1 MHLDSSWNFEMP
13 TAGSSSI
20 MFISPV
26 LLRGTS
32 NAGTSCKLAAMA
44 ARFPSVSGQNHE
56 RRDIGAA
63 GTLGGLLY
71 ADPAKP
77 RVSEREWREL
87 VVAIAAG
94 DQLALRALYERTHRL
109 VFTLTM
115 RILGNH
121 ASAEEVTLDVF
132 HDVWRRAPT
141 YDGTGGSVL
150 GWVMNQARS
159 RAIDRLRFEG
169 RKKRTHSAVA
179 DPQMQAMTTEVA
191 AEGSEQADVL
201 QQAMQALTP
210 LERQAIEAAY
220 FSELTY
226 VEVAARLNQPLGT
239 IKTRIRSGLGK
250 LRRALTTGVDTR

>member
-1 MHLDSSWNFEMP
+1 
-13 TAGSSSI
+13 
-20 MFISPV
+20 
-26 LLRGTS
+26 
-32 NAGTSCKLAAMA
+32 MA
-44 ARFPSVSGQNHE
+44 ARFPIVNGPNHE
-56 RRDIGAA
+56 RREIGPA
-63 GTLGGLLY
+63 GTLGDLLY

-77 RVSEREWREL
+77 RASEREWREL
-87 VVAIAAG
+87 VEAIAAG
-94 DQLALRALYERTHRL
+94 DQLALRALYDRTHRL

-132 HDVWRRAPT
+132 HDIWRRASA

-169 RKKRTHSAVA
+169 RKKRNHSAVA
-179 DPQMQAMTTEVA
+179 DPQTQAMTTEVA
-191 AEGSEQADVL
+191 AEGPEEAHVL
-201 QQAMQALTP
+201 QQAMKALTP
-210 LERQAIEAAY
+210 DERQAIEAAY

-226 VEVAARLNQPLGT
+226 VEVAARLDQPLGT

-250 LRRALTTGVDTR
+250 LRRALNTGASTR